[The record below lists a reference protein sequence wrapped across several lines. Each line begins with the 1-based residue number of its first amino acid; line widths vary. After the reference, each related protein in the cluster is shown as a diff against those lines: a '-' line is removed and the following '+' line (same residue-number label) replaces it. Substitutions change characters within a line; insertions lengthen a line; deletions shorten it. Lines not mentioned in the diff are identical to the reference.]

1 MQRDIHPPHK
11 SDLFGFIMCIVAII
25 SDSTGSVLLMEGPYL
40 VVANHL
46 SLVVNISI
54 VNQGFRVFQKITGVE
69 MVVTMARFF

>member
-1 MQRDIHPPHK
+1 
-11 SDLFGFIMCIVAII
+11 MCIVAII

-69 MVVTMARFF
+69 MVVTMARFSEASNNFAKG